1 MNILVTGCAGFIGS
15 HLCEHYLRAG
25 HVVVGV
31 DNMSQSYDP
40 LLKRENLFHID
51 KTSETTDNPFIFYET
66 DVRHQDQIA
75 QIGGDHK
82 IDTILHFAGGVAL
95 DNPRLC
101 YETELMGT
109 LNLLEEARKL
119 GIKRLV
125 YASGCGDADSSPEI
139 SAKHVAETVLQ
150 TWHHL
155 YQMSVLCLRLCH
167 VYGPRQQPDTLLP
180 RFFAFVAKDQKIPV
194 YGDGS
199 QIRDFVFIDDA
210 ISGIS
215 KAVEWMESSTKPVYE
230 IFDMGSSQGM
240 TVNDVILEMEKAL
253 NKKISVQNLPK
264 NHLHLD
270 RIVADG
276 KRAREVFGF
285 DPKIKIEVGLSVIAR
300 SLKGDVAI

>member
-25 HVVVGV
+25 HVVAGV

-40 LLKRENLFHID
+40 LLKRENLFYID
-51 KTSETTDNPFIFYET
+51 KTSETTGNVFIFYET

-75 QIGGDHK
+75 QICGENK
-82 IDTILHFAGGVAL
+82 IDTVFHFAGGVSV

-109 LNLLEEARKL
+109 LNLLEEAHKL
-119 GIKRLV
+119 GIKRLI
-125 YASGCGDADSSPEI
+125 YASGCGDANHSSEI
-139 SAKHVAETVLQ
+139 SAKHVAETTLR

-155 YQMSVLCLRLCH
+155 YQISVLCLRLSH
-167 VYGPRQQPDTLLP
+167 VYGPRQRPDALLP
-180 RFFAFVAKDQKIPV
+180 RFFEFAAKDQKIPV
-194 YGDGS
+194 HGDGS
-199 QIRDFVFIDDA
+199 QIRDFVFIDDV

-215 KAVEWMESSTKPVYE
+215 KACEWMIASPKPVYE
-230 IFDMGSSQGM
+230 IFDFGSSLGM
-240 TVNDVILEMEKAL
+240 TVNDVIASLEKVL

-264 NHLHLD
+264 NPLHLD
-270 RIVADG
+270 RIVGDG

-285 DPKIKIEVGLSVIAR
+285 DPKISFESGLSVMQR
-300 SLKGDVAI
+300 SLSS

>member
-15 HLCEHYLRAG
+15 HLCEHYVRAG

-51 KTSETTDNPFIFYET
+51 KTAETTGNSFIFYET

-75 QIGGDHK
+75 QICGENK
-82 IDTILHFAGGVAL
+82 IDTIFHFAGGVSV

-109 LNLLEEARKL
+109 LNVLEEARKL
-119 GIKRLV
+119 GIKRLI
-125 YASGCGDADSSPEI
+125 YASGCGDADHSSEI
-139 SAKHVAETVLQ
+139 SAKHVAETALK
-150 TWHHL
+150 TGHHL
-155 YQMSVLCLRLCH
+155 YQISILCLRLCH
-167 VYGPRQQPDTLLP
+167 VYGPRQRPDALLP
-180 RFFAFVAKDQKIPV
+180 RFFAFAAKDQKIPV
-194 YGDGS
+194 HGDGS
-199 QIRDFVFIDDA
+199 QIRDFIFIDDV

-215 KAVEWMESSTKPVYE
+215 RACEWMSASSRPVYE
-230 IFDMGSSQGM
+230 IIDMGSSLGL
-240 TVNDVILEMEKAL
+240 TVNDVIKGLEKIL

-264 NHLHLD
+264 SHLRLE

-285 DPKIKIEVGLSVIAR
+285 DPKINIEQGIEKYLKSLS
-300 SLKGDVAI
+300 S